1 VRSAGFFGVSITG
14 QCLRPSFWRLQI
26 DSVINLFRQDYSGRG
41 ELSERQQKLNQ
52 MLSRLSKV
60 RGVVGV
66 DRAGVARPTADAG
79 SRPARRLKISS
90 EYNIC
95 VLITNQVRLLQGQS
109 PFCPVAESC

>member
-14 QCLRPSFWRLQI
+14 QCLRPSFWLQI

-66 DRAGVARPTADAG
+66 DRAGVARPTADAE
-79 SRPARRLKISS
+79 SRAARRLKISS

-95 VLITNQVRLLQGQS
+95 VLMTNQVRLLQGQS
-109 PFCPVAESC
+109 PFLPRR